1 MTGLVPVSSLLD
13 YLGNLVDL
21 PGLDDLKLGELRRML
36 DPDDEDRLV
45 DMGLWRKVGQSW
57 IDLILGP
64 GLQYQFE
71 FFRITFLFRK

>member
-21 PGLDDLKLGELRRML
+21 PGLDDLKLGELKRML
-36 DPDDEDRLV
+36 DPDKEDRLV

-57 IDLILGP
+57 IDLILDQ

>member
-36 DPDDEDRLV
+36 DPDKEDRLV
-45 DMGLWRKVGQSW
+45 DMGLWKKFSQ
-57 IDLILGP
+57 LLPLLGY
-64 GLQYQFE
+64 G
-71 FFRITFLFRK
+71 